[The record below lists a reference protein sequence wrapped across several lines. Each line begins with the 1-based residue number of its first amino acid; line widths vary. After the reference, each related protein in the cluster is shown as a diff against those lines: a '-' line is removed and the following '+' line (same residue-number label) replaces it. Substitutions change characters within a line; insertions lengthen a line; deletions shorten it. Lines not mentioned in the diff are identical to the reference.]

1 MGQTCLAEGGQV
13 ACRRLR
19 PGVSFILSC
28 CDHHLQGQ
36 NEDPGS
42 LLSLFRRLSDQRGK
56 ERSLLHGDFHVL
68 SSGPDLFAYVRQWDQ
83 NERFL
88 VVLNFGG
95 VGQPARLPAT
105 ASLPTKVNLLLSTHL
120 GREEGA
126 SLELGHLHVEPHEG
140 LLLRFPYVA

>member
-1 MGQTCLAEGGQV
+1 MGRWLLEACAEGRPSSFP
-13 ACRRLR
+13 ALR
-19 PGVSFILSC
+19 GPLQSQSE
-28 CDHHLQGQ
+28 DH
-36 NEDPGS
+36 GS

-68 SSGPDLFAYVRQWDQ
+68 SSPEPDLFAYIRHWDQ

-95 VGQPARLPAT
+95 VGHTAMLGASGVPAS
-105 ASLPTKVNLLLSTHL
+105 ASLPASVNLLLSTDV
-120 GREEGA
+120 GREEGV
-126 SLELGHLHVEPHEG
+126 SLELEHLNLKPYEG